1 MKLAGLQP
9 MPPAEKVIDVKP
21 GLVELLLHISP
32 WLSQSSETED
42 HVIFARAK
50 SNFEIDF
57 QN

>member
-1 MKLAGLQP
+1 